1 MNKDPRNKVRTGYP
15 THHLVETDITS
26 SPSSVLDSQA
36 CLPLQSATFV
46 KNSNQFIVSEKCKV
60 QHAEEARSSQ
70 QQVVSSSD
78 YIFDE
83 GSLTS
88 FESSETRILPPE
100 EATSNSFGNMLPFP
114 LFLLVVSSILWS
126 SYLYLDHH
134 FSSEASP
141 LLSTKLKQKSHP
153 SVAVAVSV
161 PSPASVPVPPRP
173 LMVSGGI
180 GTGLLTMNNQQ
191 AEVFKRFSP
200 LFFNAI
206 IHFHDFK
213 SKDLLI
219 NRLELLENISILLQY
234 LLSSSSCSSSS
245 SSTVSS
251 VNHTSY
257 DFIIR
262 LGDVGDDVDDDETTR
277 KGKPPLNKQAVSS
290 TNSSL
295 SGSYT
300 SSSSSSVSSLLPF
313 DPEALSPSSK
323 KKKKKSNSERT
334 VELLLNLYDYYS
346 QLSLSSHQNRLIEKL
361 SSTVLTQQ
369 VYLAF
374 FSFIMTPLLLW
385 KPQSMLLFNN
395 ITYENILTC
404 YDKILTFSE
413 KSGNLSLFYY
423 EIPSFHSSL
432 NQKML
437 LFYSSDV
444 TMMKERKEEALFAAD
459 AKIPEVPSQVE
470 EEQVQEQEQERKGME
485 KQDDYQRFICT
496 DPFTVD
502 VMTSSLDSHSSSSSP
517 TTSSASFVSSLTSG
531 SSASISRLI
540 ENHPQELS
548 SPFCEAVQDQEGLI
562 KKSDKQHHGGLIY
575 RVKLIPLSVDGMKF
589 YSFIRTFDRLIP
601 SPSPVLSTT
610 SFSSSSAAS
619 SISPI
624 PPVIKPSLS
633 SNSASSNPSIP
644 SYLRRTTVA
653 TTSTPSSSF
662 SSIPLKKRWS
672 LTSLHDNSYSSN
684 KNQTKKQ
691 QDIRCTDKKA
701 MKNETKACLQQ
712 QLQMKSKVIPMEETD
727 DDTVEDRII
736 SKNVVSDSEEEEEVD
751 DDNDDLQT
759 LFNQTSQKKIPTI
772 EQENVPKRK
781 KSNNPFSDYKKRK
794 GTTTAVKKQVV
805 KPSMRQVTPFKNN
818 SKIRS
823 LPPPAYDAAYDA
835 SMTLSTSCSYFSQ
848 NDDSHQIS
856 PLTKRQK
863 HSPSASHFSQ
873 SVMSVKDGRIQ
884 MKNKGENISIKEGG
898 EEGEEDEMEV
908 IVPDVSKGKEKGKWT
923 ESDHPSINTRVA
935 KVDVEATSLLLK
947 KLQLTK
953 QYSSAVVGYSSF
965 ASSALSVSPSFESL
979 SSLSTL
985 STSPSPSPLMITI
998 PASVN
1003 NNKQKKGR
1011 KSEKEVDDNS
1021 DINFDDDDLLI
1032 ENGDIERYRKGILI
1046 GEVVAFY
1053 ELSSV
1058 SSSCTSSTSSV
1069 SSSPSFSPDD
1079 PSVDSDAISGF
1090 TDNNL
1095 LPRYRIV
1102 WENEEKLE
1110 MSDSF
1115 YRNAVSLYNSYY
1127 GWITN
1132 HEVIGQHVAKYFY
1145 FSQPASSSSS
1155 KRKGKLSNSTP
1166 SKKKVSGRKRKIE
1179 DQADD
1184 VDDEEDGEELD
1195 AERQNQQEDC
1205 RKVFFGIVTKYA
1217 PPEEEAEERESK
1229 ENNIHSTPNHCNIN
1243 KVEGCDDSSRHKGEL
1258 FHIEWED
1265 GDQED
1270 MDFFEFQSGRQLYNS
1285 LKVGSSSSSHGK
1297 GGNHRP
1303 SLERKRKM
1311 LLIDKEIAKQQQEMK
1326 GEGGIKRSPKKK
1338 QGGEEVKKNKEESL
1352 SLASYD
1358 FQSYF

>member
-1 MNKDPRNKVRTGYP
+1 
-15 THHLVETDITS
+15 
-26 SPSSVLDSQA
+26 
-36 CLPLQSATFV
+36 
-46 KNSNQFIVSEKCKV
+46 
-60 QHAEEARSSQ
+60 
-70 QQVVSSSD
+70 
-78 YIFDE
+78 
-83 GSLTS
+83 
-88 FESSETRILPPE
+88 
-100 EATSNSFGNMLPFP
+100 
-114 LFLLVVSSILWS
+114 LWS
-126 SYLYLDHH
+126 SYPYLDHH
-134 FSSEASP
+134 FSSEVIP
-141 LLSTKLKQKSHP
+141 LLSTKLKQKSHA
-153 SVAVAVSV
+153 SIAVAVSV
-161 PSPASVPVPPRP
+161 PAPAPASVPVPPRP

-245 SSTVSS
+245 SSSSTVSS
-251 VNHTSY
+251 INHTSY

-262 LGDVGDDVDDDETTR
+262 LGEVGDDVDDDETTR

-300 SSSSSSVSSLLPF
+300 SPSSSSVSSLLSF

-346 QLSLSSHQNRLIEKL
+346 QFSLSSHQNRLIEKL

-385 KPQSMLLFNN
+385 KQQSMLLFNN

-413 KSGNLSLFYY
+413 KSGKLSLFYY
-423 EIPSFHSSL
+423 EIPSFQSSL
-432 NQKML
+432 NQKTL

-444 TMMKERKEEALFAAD
+444 TMVKERKEEALFAAD
-459 AKIPEVPSQVE
+459 AKIPEVPSQGE
-470 EEQVQEQEQERKGME
+470 EDQAQEQERKEME
-485 KQDDYQRFICT
+485 KQDDYQRFVCF

-517 TTSSASFVSSLTSG
+517 ATSSASFVSSLTSG

-548 SPFCEAVQDQEGLI
+548 SPFFEAIQDQERLI

-575 RVKLIPLSVDGMKF
+575 HVKLIPLSIDGMKF

-619 SISPI
+619 SISPV
-624 PPVIKPSLS
+624 PPVVKPLLS
-633 SNSASSNPSIP
+633 SSSSSSNPSIP

-653 TTSTPSSSF
+653 TTSAPSSSF

-672 LTSLHDNSYSSN
+672 LTSLHDNNCSSN

-691 QDIRCTDKKA
+691 QDIRCTEKKA
-701 MKNETKACLQQ
+701 KKNETKTSLQQ
-712 QLQMKSKVIPMEETD
+712 HLQMKSKVIPMEETD
-727 DDTVEDRII
+727 DDTVEDRVI
-736 SKNVVSDSEEEEEVD
+736 SNNVVSDSEEEEVD
-751 DDNDDLQT
+751 DDNGDLQT
-759 LFNQTSQKKIPTI
+759 LFKQTSQKKIPTI

-781 KSNNPFSDYKKRK
+781 KNHSPLSDYKKRK
-794 GTTTAVKKQVV
+794 GTTVAAKKQVV

-823 LPPPAYDAAYDA
+823 LPPPAYDA

-848 NDDSHQIS
+848 NDDSNQIA

-863 HSPSASHFSQ
+863 LSSSTSHFSQ

-884 MKNKGENISIKEGG
+884 MKSKAENISTKKG
-898 EEGEEDEMEV
+898 EEEEEEDEMKV
-908 IVPDVSKGKEKGKWT
+908 IVPDVSKGKEKGKWL

-947 KLQLTK
+947 KLQVTK
-953 QYSSAVVGYSSF
+953 QYSSAVVDYSSF

-985 STSPSPSPLMITI
+985 STSPSPSPLVITI

-1003 NNKQKKGR
+1003 NNKKKKGR

-1058 SSSCTSSTSSV
+1058 SSSCVSSSSSV
-1069 SSSPSFSPDD
+1069 SSSPAFSPDD
-1079 PSVDSDAISGF
+1079 ASLDSDAISSF

-1102 WENEEKLE
+1102 WENEEKVE

-1166 SKKKVSGRKRKIE
+1166 SKKKVSGKKRKRE
-1179 DQADD
+1179 YNADD
-1184 VDDEEDGEELD
+1184 VDEEEDGEELD

-1217 PPEEEAEERESK
+1217 PPEEETEERESK
-1229 ENNIHSTPNHCNIN
+1229 ENNIHSTLNNSNIN
-1243 KVEGCDDSSRHKGEL
+1243 KVEGRDSSRHKGEL

-1285 LKVGSSSSSHGK
+1285 LKVGSSSSSQGK

-1338 QGGEEVKKNKEESL
+1338 QGAEEEKKNKAESL
-1352 SLASYD
+1352 SLTSYD